1 MCDWDKIRLTSYN
14 TRRTLPCCLEVAVS
28 VLMAFVWRKKDAPEV
43 TRGPAR
49 VESREVAGRASL
61 ENERVNT
68 IVKDL

>member
-1 MCDWDKIRLTSYN
+1 
-14 TRRTLPCCLEVAVS
+14 LEVAVS